1 MLRDIF
7 TISSNPSSRLAWIDY
22 AKGIAISMVVFR
34 HLSIGMQRAGI
45 AIDPQFYTLIDEV
58 GLSFRMPL
66 FFLLSGIFF
75 RKSIEKRSR
84 SGYLLHKSKTI
95 LYPYLLWSF
104 IITSLQIVLSSY
116 SNTQAELINYLHI
129 FTQPWGHW
137 WFLYALFN
145 VSALYLLMHLLG
157 RGAKGLLL
165 GVGLALYF
173 TAAYLQDYSVLQD
186 IFSLFVFFALG
197 DLLAKGLLSKQ
208 AAPLLQSGK
217 LMICLGLAAIIGEA
231 ILFQQLWGKNQLLL
245 LLVAMLGS
253 GFTILLSYRLALW
266 QHPSIRFIRTVGQ
279 HSLYIYLLHA
289 PVGAAVRA
297 LFLHGAGISTY
308 WIIILVALPAGIFLP
323 IYIYRLCL
331 KLGMQFL
338 FSPPQWGKTSTLRP
352 VNS

>member
-1 MLRDIF
+1 
-7 TISSNPSSRLAWIDY
+7 
-22 AKGIAISMVVFR
+22 VVFR

-45 AIDPQFYTLIDEV
+45 AIDPHLFTLIDEV

-75 RKSIEKRSR
+75 RKSVEKRSR
-84 SGYLLHKSKTI
+84 GGYLVHKSKTI

-104 IITSLQIVLSSY
+104 IITSLQIILSSY

-129 FTQPWGHW
+129 FIQPWGHW

-165 GVGLALYF
+165 GIGLALYF
-173 TAAYLQDYSVLQD
+173 TAPYLQGYSVLQD

-197 DLLAKGLLSKQ
+197 DLMAKGLLSTS
-208 AAPLLQSGK
+208 ATPLLQSGK
-217 LMICLGLAAIIGEA
+217 LMICLGIGAIIGEG
-231 ILFQQLWGKNQLLL
+231 ILFQQLWGKSQALL
-245 LLVAMLGS
+245 LLVALLGS

-266 QHPSIRFIRTVGQ
+266 QHPYLRFIRTVGQ

-297 LFLHGAGISTY
+297 LFLQGAGINTY
-308 WIIILVALPAGIFLP
+308 WIIMLFALPAGIFLP
-323 IYIYRLCL
+323 IFIYRFCL
-331 KLGMQFL
+331 KLGLQFL
-338 FSPPQWGKTSTLRP
+338 FAPPQWGKSSSLSP
-352 VNS
+352 VNT